1 MVRRWFL
8 WVIVPLVL
16 ISSVAIG
23 AVHAARAKEAIT
35 IAASPN
41 PASFGERVRHTVGV
55 GVSGGLH
62 VWVSATGFSQPGMGT
77 LPPGTWTWEC
87 CPSQTAGTPAW
98 HYRSA
103 RTVSPGTYAFGA
115 YARARGTFLSTAAVG
130 AAVARVWVRIV

>member
-8 WVIVPLVL
+8 RVVVPLVL
-16 ISSVAIG
+16 LPALGMQATEV
-23 AVHAARAKEAIT
+23 ARAKAAVT

-41 PASFGERVRHTVGV
+41 PAVLGQRVRHTVGV
-55 GVSGGLH
+55 GMSGGLQ

-103 RTVSPGTYAFGA
+103 RAVSPGTYAFGA
-115 YARARGTFLSTAAVG
+115 YARTRGTFLSTASVST
-130 AAVARVWVRIV
+130 AVARVWIRIV